1 MFLLVSNHASVEKR
15 KLLLLV
21 CVCCVTTIASA
32 AEEHWM
38 LMARHG
44 ECVAIE
50 KLKRK
55 VPELGE
61 IRDPMAFVALMR
73 QAGLTASAQVI
84 PETDGN
90 AITVNVPARE
100 LSLVFATRELCQRNA
115 ATSR

>member
-1 MFLLVSNHASVEKR
+1 MQNTIKR
-15 KLLLLV
+15 IAIV
-21 CVCCVTTIASA
+21 VGACCVTTVAIAT
-32 AEEHWM
+32 EKHWM
-38 LMARHG
+38 LMGRHG

-61 IRDPMAFVALMR
+61 IRDPMAFVARMQ
-73 QAGLTASAQVI
+73 QAGLTATAQVL
-84 PETDGN
+84 PETEGN

-115 ATSR
+115 AAPR